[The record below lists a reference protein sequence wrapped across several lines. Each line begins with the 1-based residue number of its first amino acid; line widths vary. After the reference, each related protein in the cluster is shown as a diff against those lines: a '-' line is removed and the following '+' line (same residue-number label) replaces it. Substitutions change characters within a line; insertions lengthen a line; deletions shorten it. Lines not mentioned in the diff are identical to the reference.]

1 MKERNLTKKYLDL
14 NSINPK
20 STTPKKTYEKTVR
33 LSRKNRDFV
42 ELKQKELE
50 MGPNEAINH
59 IIKMYMY
66 QTTLRVTI

>member
-1 MKERNLTKKYLDL
+1 MKERNLNRKYINE
-14 NSINPK
+14 NSVPENHQN
-20 STTPKKTYEKTVR
+20 PKKTYEKTVR

-42 ELKQKELE
+42 ELKQRELE